1 MFSSTKCFNKTKS
14 LQNGELCYLYN
25 DYESPYDTLLAK
37 SGKVSIKV
45 SRLRSFC
52 VEIYKSI
59 NSINSCFI
67 NEIFRLRVTNRAARS
82 QYRLNIDIPKVNQ
95 VPLVIRAYDILD
107 QKC

>member
-59 NSINSCFI
+59 NSINSSFI
-67 NEIFRLRVTNRAARS
+67 NEIFRLRVTNRAVRS